1 MPRLRSGAFRV
12 PAAALIIAS
21 TAVAA
26 DARADQVELVA
37 VRDTMLVETSAG
49 NLSNGAGQYFFA
61 GNTGQP
67 DPLNTRRGLLAFDIA
82 GSVPPGAT
90 ITGVTLQLFVSR
102 AATSSFLTVSVHRVF
117 EAWGEGDSQAIAG
130 EGVGVPAAEGDATWL
145 HRFYDAA
152 DPASSPAWTTAGG
165 DFASEASASRP
176 VGGAGQFY
184 VWDSTPQL
192 VADVQ
197 AWLDDPSSNHG
208 WIVLGDESGPAT
220 AKRFNSR
227 QFDGPSARFPRL
239 LVQFEAGSPTGACCL
254 PEAVCE
260 IRSEADCV
268 AAGGTWA
275 GAGTTCSDEDNDGVA
290 DACEGC
296 PIDIDGSGA
305 VDFNDLLL
313 VLSNWGD
320 CGPPCPED
328 LDGSGIVDFTDLLT
342 VLAAFGPC

>member
-1 MPRLRSGAFRV
+1 MPRLRSGAMLLL
-12 PAAALIIAS
+12 AAS
-21 TAVAA
+21 VVTA
-26 DARADQVELVA
+26 DARAQSVELVA
-37 VRDTMLVETSAG
+37 VRDTMLVETAAG
-49 NLSNGAGQYFFA
+49 NLSNGAGEYFFA

-67 DPLNTRRGLLAFDIA
+67 DSLNTRRGLLSFDVA
-82 GSVPPGAT
+82 GAVPPGST

-102 AATSSFLTVSVHRVF
+102 AASSSFLAVSLHRVLG
-117 EAWGEGDSQAIAG
+117 AWGEGDSQAIAG
-130 EGVGVPAAEGDATWL
+130 EGVGAPAAEGDATWL
-145 HRFYDAA
+145 YRFYDVA
-152 DPASSPAWTTAGG
+152 DPAGSPAWTTPGG
-165 DFASEASASRP
+165 DFVPEASGSRL

-184 VWDSTPQL
+184 VWESTPQL

-227 QFDGPSARFPRL
+227 QFDGSPTRLPRL
-239 LVQFEAGSPTGACCL
+239 LVEFEAGSPSGACCL
-254 PEAVCE
+254 PEVICE
-260 IRSEADCV
+260 IRSEAECL

-275 GAGTTCSDEDNDGVA
+275 GAGTSCADEDNDGVA
-290 DACEGC
+290 DVCETC

-328 LDGSGIVDFTDLLT
+328 LDGSGVVDFTDLLT